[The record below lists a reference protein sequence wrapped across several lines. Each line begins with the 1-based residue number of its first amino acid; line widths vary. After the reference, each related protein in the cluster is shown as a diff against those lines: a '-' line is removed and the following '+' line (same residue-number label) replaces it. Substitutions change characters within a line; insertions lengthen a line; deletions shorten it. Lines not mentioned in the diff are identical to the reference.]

1 MNSTDSSV
9 ELSEDEFAALQLSPN
24 SVPCVVLKEEGL
36 DWAEEKA
43 VVAAEEVE
51 AVEEETVKITKMT
64 QEVVEPEMVRLIL
77 YSYAYLLSPQL
88 SLSLG
93 WL

>member
-1 MNSTDSSV
+1 M
-9 ELSEDEFAALQLSPN
+9 
-24 SVPCVVLKEEGL
+24 

-51 AVEEETVKITKMT
+51 AAEEETVKITKMT
-64 QEVVEPEMVRLIL
+64 QEVVEAEMVGLIL